1 MYKFPNFTT
10 VNIPSKHLEDLVD
23 HFSSL
28 PGIGKKTALRLVL
41 NLLKRDEDEIKLFA
55 HSLNNLHQNIS
66 SCKTCGNVSDSEI
79 CSICIQNSRNKSL
92 VCVVEDIRDIMAI
105 ESTEQYYGVYHVL
118 GGVISPMEGIGPAD
132 LNISTLIDRVESG
145 EIKEV
150 ILALN
155 ASMEG
160 DTTNFYLYRK
170 LTGFNTKITTLSRGV
185 AVGTELHYTDELTLG
200 RSIINRLPF
209 DLDFSKK

>member
-1 MYKFPNFTT
+1 

-41 NLLKRDEDEIKLFA
+41 NLLKKDEGEVKVFA
-55 HSLNNLHQNIS
+55 NSLNSLHQNIK
-66 SCKTCGNVSDSEI
+66 SCQTCGNISDSETCGI
-79 CSICIQNSRNKSL
+79 CEQTSRNHDL
-92 VCVVEDIRDIMAI
+92 ICVVEDIRDIMAI
-105 ESTEQYYGVYHVL
+105 ESTEQFYGVFHVL

-132 LNISTLIDRVESG
+132 LNISTLLDRVETG
-145 EIKEV
+145 TIKEV

-170 LTGFNTKITTLSRGV
+170 LADTNIKVTTLSRGV
-185 AVGTELHYTDELTLG
+185 AIGTELHYTDELTLG
-200 RSIINRLPF
+200 RSIVNRLPF
-209 DLDFSKK
+209 DLDFTNK

>member
-1 MYKFPNFTT
+1 M
-10 VNIPSKHLEDLVD
+10 
-23 HFSSL
+23 
-28 PGIGKKTALRLVL
+28 
-41 NLLKRDEDEIKLFA
+41 
-55 HSLNNLHQNIS
+55 
-66 SCKTCGNVSDSEI
+66 
-79 CSICIQNSRNKSL
+79 
-92 VCVVEDIRDIMAI
+92 
-105 ESTEQYYGVYHVL
+105 
-118 GGVISPMEGIGPAD
+118 
-132 LNISTLIDRVESG
+132 IDRVERG

-170 LTGFNTKITTLSRGV
+170 LADFDLKITTLSRGV

-200 RSIINRLPF
+200 RSILNRLPF

>member
-1 MYKFPNFTT
+1 M
-10 VNIPSKHLEDLVD
+10 NIPSKHLEDLVD

-41 NLLKRDEDEIKLFA
+41 NLLKRDEGEVKVFSD
-55 HSLNNLHQNIS
+55 SLNNLHKNIKSCKICGNIS
-66 SCKTCGNVSDSEI
+66 DVETCDI
-79 CSICIQNSRNKSL
+79 CNQQSRNHSL
-92 VCVVEDIRDIMAI
+92 ICVVEDIRDIMAI
-105 ESTEQYYGVYHVL
+105 ESTEQFFGVFHVL

-132 LNISTLIDRVESG
+132 LNISSLIDRVEAG
-145 EIKEV
+145 QIKEV

-155 ASMEG
+155 SSMEG

-170 LTGFNTKITTLSRGV
+170 LADSNIKITTLSRGV

-200 RSIINRLPF
+200 RSIVNRLPF
-209 DLDFSKK
+209 DFV

>member
-1 MYKFPNFTT
+1 

-41 NLLKRDEDEIKLFA
+41 NLLKKEEGEVKVFA
-55 HSLNNLHQNIS
+55 NSLNNLHQNIK
-66 SCKTCGNVSDSEI
+66 SCKTCGNISDSEI
-79 CSICIQNSRNKSL
+79 CSICEQTSRNHSL
-92 VCVVEDIRDIMAI
+92 ICVVEDIRDIMAI
-105 ESTEQYYGVYHVL
+105 ESTEQFFGVFHVL

-132 LNISTLIDRVESG
+132 LNISTLLDRVEKG
-145 EIKEV
+145 TVKEV

-170 LTGFNTKITTLSRGV
+170 LADSHVKVTTLSRGV
-185 AVGTELHYTDELTLG
+185 AIGTELHYTDELTLG
-200 RSIINRLPF
+200 RSIVNRLPF
-209 DLDFSKK
+209 DLDFTNK